1 MKPTI
6 LIEAGHGGMI
16 EGKYTTAPAKMHTF
30 DDGYTFYEGVFNRL
44 LCKEILKQAEG
55 KPYDVV
61 YCNTFYS
68 DDEGHDAPLS
78 VRSKVINRLNKVYG
92 GKCIGVSVHGNAGGG
107 YGGEVFH
114 YPNSTK
120 SEALAGCFSGGW
132 SDNTRRKNRG
142 VKTANFH
149 MLRETAIPMILT
161 ENGFFDNRSDAEYMK
176 SQNGLEEMAAAH
188 VQAFDNYIKNYLI

>member
-6 LIEAGHGGMI
+6 LIEAGHGGLI
-16 EGKYTTAPAKMHTF
+16 DGKYTTAPAKMHTF
-30 DDGYTFYEGVFNRL
+30 DDGFTFYEGVFNRK
-44 LCKEILKQAEG
+44 LCKKILELASG

-68 DDEGHDAPLS
+68 DDENHDAPLS

-92 GKCIGVSVHGNAGGG
+92 GNCIGASVHGNAGGG

-132 SDNTRRKNRG
+132 SDSTKRKNRG

-161 ENGFFDNRSDAEYMK
+161 ENCFFDNRSDAEYMN
-176 SQNGLEEMAAAH
+176 SPLGIEEMAKAH
-188 VQAFDNYIKNYLI
+188 VKAFDLYIEKFY